1 MIAYHVSPAPGGRWS
16 VLRTHSSTNVYGYPE
31 HHRTVVVCRYEDRDD
46 ALKEAER
53 LQRTNDRRAT
63 A

>member
-31 HHRTVVVCRYEDRDD
+31 HHRTVVVRRYDD

-53 LQRTNDRRAT
+53 LQRADDRRAT